1 MNTSHVQ
8 IRDFFPFYSL
18 ILTSPKRNVGWQAS
32 IPREVGEKNI
42 NIPMHILI
50 LISSFSIFIY
60 VVFPNVQNVFSVRTY
75 SFAKELLG
83 MNTQDSF
90 FNWSM

>member
-18 ILTSPKRNVGWQAS
+18 ILTSPKRNVGWQARVA
-32 IPREVGEKNI
+32 REVGEKSI
-42 NIPMHILI
+42 NIPIHILI
-50 LISSFSIFIY
+50 LISSFLIFIY
-60 VVFPNVQNVFSVRTY
+60 AFFSNVQNIFSVRIY